1 LNIAIDDKQMKDKYI
16 KLQERNEL
24 LEKQVNELKIEEL
37 NNEITKNKVEYFR
50 KSLEESR
57 DKISNNVESIKNLE
71 VKSSDQKEV
80 LSSHL
85 DKLSNE
91 NEKMNNLINEIIDF
105 FKVSNKFIGDNII
118 EFVTNFIENWNK
130 MLSTLSFEQL
140 VAVAHLSASLC
151 ILINLFNII
160 SVLFGNQLI
169 NYFKLEERFPK
180 LLPLLNLRNKLIKIN
195 LSFSFIIIITILIA
209 LIYVNTKI
217 LINF

>member
-91 NEKMNNLINEIIDF
+91 NEKMNNIINEIIDF

>member
-1 LNIAIDDKQMKDKYI
+1 MLKKLISQNLNYLTIFSTGISLFGVSIAVD
-16 KLQERNEL
+16 N
-24 LEKQVNELKIEEL
+24 KI
-37 NNEITKNKVEYFR
+37 NKNKVEYFR

-57 DKISNNVESIKNLE
+57 DKITNNVETIQNLE
-71 VKSSDQKEV
+71 VKSNEQKEV
-80 LSSHL
+80 LNSHL
-85 DKLSNE
+85 DKLTNE
-91 NEKMNNLINEIIDF
+91 NEKMHNVINEIIDF
-105 FKVSNKFIGDNII
+105 FKVSNKFLGDNII
-118 EFVTNFIENWNK
+118 EFITNFIENWNK

-169 NYFKLEERFPK
+169 NYFKIEERFPK
-180 LLPLLNLRNKLIKIN
+180 LSPLLKLRNKLIKIN